1 MEEDEN
7 MPESGS
13 EVHLLE
19 ANATGER
26 RDGYH
31 DNLFKNET
39 GSLSS
44 SLLSVTGGSRRN
56 LQPTG
61 PAEGSSGPP
70 AQYGQGSH
78 QSCNLPSELKLPITT
93 RTSNQNKKLPS
104 HLQPPIIART
114 FGQI

>member
-1 MEEDEN
+1 

-13 EVHLLE
+13 QVHLLE
-19 ANATGER
+19 ANTTGER

-61 PAEGSSGPP
+61 PAQKVP
-70 AQYGQGSH
+70 AVPQHSMDKVEETPGRRTGGEVEVPEQVE
-78 QSCNLPSELKLPITT
+78 NLPLELEPLIITK
-93 RTSNQNKKLPS
+93 TSHHN
-104 HLQPPIIART
+104 
-114 FGQI
+114 